1 MLRVCYVDDD
11 PNDRKRF
18 AERLS
23 GGKMIVHPA
32 PPPGQLSI
40 EAIIRTKPDILL
52 IDYELTK
59 PETGRSAVSYQGGT
73 LASRIRESFPDHP
86 VVLLTRESLLA
97 KREYRQIRDFMQIFD
112 DVVYKGNIE
121 KEPGVARS
129 LLISLAEGFARL
141 RGTKAKSWKSL
152 IRLLEAPPEAEDA
165 LRKAGAPLRG
175 GAHSPTAKWRVQEAA
190 RWIRGVVLAYPG
202 ILYDTLH
209 AATALGIGVQS
220 FGVPNVRKLFAP
232 AQYRGPFEPQEGRWW
247 RVRIYDI
254 AQRVI
259 AAAKLSGPANA
270 VFADA
275 YGKRARSR
283 LKPARC
289 VFSNTVPADWV
300 CYVLQKPV
308 KRQYS
313 LPYHPDDR
321 PAVMDEARVSFKA
334 IREDDRVLD
343 ELFDEQAQ
351 KLLKEIRKSKGWI
364 LETLKPGS
372 RQ

>member
-1 MLRVCYVDDD
+1 MLSICYVDDD
-11 PNDRKRF
+11 PKDRKRF

-23 GGKMIVHPA
+23 GGNTVVQPVS
-32 PPPGQLSI
+32 PPEQLSI
-40 EAIIRTKPDILL
+40 EPIIRTKPDVLL

-59 PETGRSAVSYQGGT
+59 PETGRSPVSYQGGT

-86 VVLLTRESLLA
+86 VVLLTREGLLA
-97 KREYRQIRDFMQIFD
+97 KREYRQMRDFMQIFD

-121 KEPGVARS
+121 KEPGAARS
-129 LLISLAEGFARL
+129 LLTSLAEGFARL
-141 RGTKAKSWKSL
+141 RGTKPKSWKSL
-152 IRLLEAPPEAEDA
+152 LRLLEAPPEAEDS
-165 LRKAGAPLRG
+165 LRKAGAPLRSE
-175 GAHSPTAKWRVQEAA
+175 AHSPTANWRVQEAA

-202 ILYDTLH
+202 ILYDRLH
-209 AATALGIGVQS
+209 TATALGIAIQS
-220 FGVPNVRKLFAP
+220 FSMPSVRKLFAP
-232 AQYRGPFEPQEGRWW
+232 AEYRGPFQPQEGRWW

-259 AAAKLSGPANA
+259 TAAKFSGSANV
-270 VFADA
+270 VFAAA
-275 YGKRARSR
+275 YGKRARTR

-289 VFSNTVPADWV
+289 IFSNAVPADWV

-334 IREDDRVLD
+334 IRQDNRVLD
-343 ELFDEQAQ
+343 ELFDEQGQ
-351 KLLKEIRKSKGWI
+351 ELLKEIRN
-364 LETLKPGS
+364 LK
-372 RQ
+372 Q

>member
-23 GGKMIVHPA
+23 GGKMIVQPA

-121 KEPGVARS
+121 KEPRVARS

-141 RGTKAKSWKSL
+141 RGTRAKSWKSL

-165 LRKAGAPLRG
+165 LRKAGAPLRSE
-175 GAHSPTAKWRVQEAA
+175 AHSPTANWRVQEAA
-190 RWIRGVVLAYPG
+190 RWVRGVVLAYPG
-202 ILYDTLH
+202 ILYDDLH
-209 AATALGIGVQS
+209 TATALGIAVES
-220 FGVPNVRKLFAP
+220 FGARSVRKLFAP
-232 AQYRGPFEPQEGRWW
+232 AEYRGPFEPTDGRWW
-247 RVRIYDI
+247 RVRTYDV

-259 AAAKLSGPANA
+259 AAAKFSGPANA

-275 YGKRARSR
+275 YRKRIGTQ

-289 VFSNTVPADWV
+289 IFSNTIPADWV
-300 CYVLQKPV
+300 CYILQKPV

-313 LPYHPDDR
+313 LSYHPDDR
-321 PAVMDEARVSFKA
+321 PGVMDEARVSFRA
-334 IREDDRVLD
+334 IREDNRVRD
-343 ELFDEQAQ
+343 ELFEERGQ
-351 KLLKEIRKSKGWI
+351 KLLKEIRSI
-364 LETLKPGS
+364 RE
-372 RQ
+372 